1 MGSQPAPVHERAAAN
16 LDFIRQTMERAGAF
30 TAVPGWGGAA
40 MGASALVAAYLASKQ
55 TDPAQWLRVWLLEL
69 VVAVIL
75 ASVTM
80 FLKAR
85 RARIPLWGGPARRFA
100 MAFAPPVLAG
110 GVLTWAL
117 ATAGNYEVLPSL
129 WLLLYGSGIVAGG
142 LSSVRVIPLM
152 GALFFVLGLVALFWS
167 GNLMLA
173 AGFGALQLIFGVI
186 IAWRYGG

>member
-129 WLLLYGSGIVAGG
+129 WLLLYASGIVAGG